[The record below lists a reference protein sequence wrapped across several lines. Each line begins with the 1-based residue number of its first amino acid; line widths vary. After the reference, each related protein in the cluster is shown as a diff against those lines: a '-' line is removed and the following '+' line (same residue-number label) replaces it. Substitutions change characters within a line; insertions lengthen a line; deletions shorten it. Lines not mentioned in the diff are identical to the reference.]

1 MHRTDSLDPVDV
13 GRADGIPV
21 TSAARTLLDEGAV
34 LPARLVEADLE
45 AALLEQRCDVADL
58 QEVLARLGGRGRR
71 GAAVLRQLLEARAP
85 STPALESA
93 LELALLQL
101 LRRAGFP
108 QPARQLDVV
117 LSPGRTV
124 RLDFAWAELCI
135 GVEADGRRWHTGFA
149 FERDL
154 ERRNALT
161 RAGWRLFHYGWTAIH
176 SGPERVI
183 EDLWQARRV
192 AEAA

>member
-1 MHRTDSLDPVDV
+1 M
-13 GRADGIPV
+13 
-21 TSAARTLLDEGAV
+21 
-34 LPARLVEADLE
+34 
-45 AALLEQRCDVADL
+45 
-58 QEVLARLGGRGRR
+58 
-71 GAAVLRQLLEARAP
+71 
-85 STPALESA
+85 
-93 LELALLQL
+93 
-101 LRRAGFP
+101 
-108 QPARQLDVV
+108 
-117 LSPGRTV
+117 